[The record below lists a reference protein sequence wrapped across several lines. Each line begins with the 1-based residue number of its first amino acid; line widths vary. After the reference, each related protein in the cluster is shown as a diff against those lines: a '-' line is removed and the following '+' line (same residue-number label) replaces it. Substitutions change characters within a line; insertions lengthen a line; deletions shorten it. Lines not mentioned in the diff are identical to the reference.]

1 MAGDLNAT
9 GIVRPVTDDIV
20 EGDEDFTVRLASVSS
35 GSIVSEI
42 ADDAQNLTFKISDAT
57 DGM

>member
-9 GIVRPVTDDIV
+9 GIVHPVSDNIV

-42 ADDAQNLTFKISDAT
+42 VDDAQNLTFIISDAT

>member
-9 GIVRPVTDDIV
+9 GIVRPVSDDIV

>member
-42 ADDAQNLTFKISDAT
+42 ADDAQNLTFTISDLT